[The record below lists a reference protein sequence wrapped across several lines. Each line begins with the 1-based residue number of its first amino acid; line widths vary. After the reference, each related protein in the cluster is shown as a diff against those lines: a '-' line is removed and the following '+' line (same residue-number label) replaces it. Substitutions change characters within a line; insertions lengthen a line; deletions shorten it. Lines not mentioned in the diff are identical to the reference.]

1 MPFDPSPPSLRDRR
15 PVAYWLFGVTAMLW
29 VMIVLGGATRS
40 WGSGLSIMEWAP
52 VSGILPPLSHAEWE
66 RLFALYRQI
75 PQYKLVNQGFGLA
88 GFQHIFWLE
97 WVHRLWGR
105 LVGVAVA
112 LPLFLFWRRGLI
124 DRRLGRRLVVLFCLG
139 AVQGAVGWFMV
150 ASGFM
155 ADSVAVSAYR
165 LVVHLALAL
174 VLFGAMLWTALS
186 VETRVPAVLTGW
198 RQMRYW
204 LIAATGLLT
213 LTIVAGGFVA
223 GTKAGFTYNTFPLM
237 DGQLVPDGYF
247 SMTPWWRNLF
257 ENVAAVQFDHRALA
271 TATLVAFTTIGLVG
285 LEAAPTARLRRCFI
299 ALSGAVLVQYAL
311 GMTTLLLVVPPAL
324 GTLHQGVAMILLAC
338 ALVTLHGL
346 RGARRPSL

>member
-1 MPFDPSPPSLRDRR
+1 MPFDPFPPDLRDRR
-15 PVAYWLFGVTAMLW
+15 PVSRWLFAVTFMLW

-75 PQYKLVNQGFGLA
+75 PQYSLINQGFGLS

-97 WVHRLWGR
+97 WAHRLWGR
-105 LVGVAVA
+105 LVGIAVAV
-112 LPLFLFWRRGLI
+112 PLFVFWRRGLI
-124 DRRLGRRLVVLFCLG
+124 NRRLGIRLVGLFLLG

-155 ADSVAVSAYR
+155 ADSTSVSAYR

-186 VETRVPAVLTGW
+186 VETRVPVALPGW
-198 RQMRYW
+198 RRMT
-204 LIAATGLLT
+204 LLLTIAIGLLA
-213 LTIVAGGFVA
+213 LTIIAGGFVA

-237 DGQLVPDGYF
+237 AGRLVPAGYDDLEPF
-247 SMTPWWRNLF
+247 WRNWF
-257 ENVAAVQFDHRALA
+257 ENIPAVQFDHRVLA
-271 TATLVAFTTIGLVG
+271 TFSLVALTLIGVSG
-285 LEAAPTARLRRCFI
+285 LEAAPNLRLRRCFG
-299 ALSGAVLVQYAL
+299 ALSLAIVAQYSL
-311 GMTTLLLVVPPAL
+311 GVVTLLTVVPPVL
-324 GTLHQGVAMILLAC
+324 GTLHQAVAMIVLGC
-338 ALVTLHGL
+338 AIATLHAL
-346 RGARRPSL
+346 RGAR